1 MILDQDLTFCVEYFS
16 ILVKIIYTSILL
28 KPMAHLKRSQDIFK
42 KLCRFIDQ
50 GDQKSIEA
58 LLRAHHRRLDPSDA
72 GLMIK
77 HALHSKNPH
86 LAYNLYRHVP
96 LGHFGVKRRRQI
108 GTVED
113 FMYESVAQGRED
125 VAAVLCITEKRRI
138 GTALNVACAALEANT
153 PDIFIRWEHST
164 NNNIALERAVADV
177 SHQPIVD
184 YKGSKI
190 QEFVQKAVNHP
201 NVEFCNVL
209 AAYDEFL
216 PHMIAH
222 SFSEHKFD
230 RYCQLLDAA
239 ERHQKLRG
247 SLLKVLVETHYPYT
261 HFSPYSTEHLSYYH
275 TLFER
280 VGKQKWNTYIRGQL
294 AQIKQPNCST
304 GVLQGLE
311 MAYKFGSTD
320 VFDQWSE
327 FVGKVHPNHQ
337 EWASRLSKF
346 ILEDELNKSAFETQ
360 RCARKSKM

>member
-1 MILDQDLTFCVEYFS
+1 MTR
-16 ILVKIIYTSILL
+16 
-28 KPMAHLKRSQDIFK
+28 LKRSHDIFK
-42 KLCRFIDQ
+42 KLCQFIDQ

-72 GLMIK
+72 RLMIQ

-86 LAYNLYRHVP
+86 LAYNLYRRIP
-96 LGHFGVKRRRQI
+96 LGHFGVNRHRHI

-138 GTALNVACAALEANT
+138 GTALNIACAALEANT
-153 PDIFIRWEHST
+153 PEIFLRWSNST
-164 NNNIALERAVADV
+164 NDNIALECNVSDV
-177 SHQPIVD
+177 SERPIVD
-184 YKGSKI
+184 HKRVKI
-190 QEFVQKAVNHP
+190 NELVQKAVSHP
-201 NVEFCNVL
+201 NVEFCNIL

-216 PHMIAH
+216 PHMIAY

-230 RYCQLLDAA
+230 RYCQLLNAA
-239 ERHQKLRG
+239 EQHQKLRG

-261 HFSPYSTEHLSYYH
+261 HFTPYSTEHLSYYK

-280 VGKQKWNTYIRGQL
+280 VGKQKWNTYLRGLLTQT
-294 AQIKQPNCST
+294 KQPNCNN
-304 GVLQGLE
+304 GVLCALE
-311 MAYKFGSTD
+311 MAYKFGGTD

-337 EWASRLSKF
+337 EWASGLSKF
-346 ILEDELNKSAFETQ
+346 ILEGEINAAVFEE
-360 RCARKSKM
+360 RSVRKLKM